1 MLNPMYLTTGIS
13 CLACAR
19 MDAVIG
25 RTSLRTSSPLK
36 RQCKSP
42 AMHRSSFVG
51 RRAPQRSSATASTT
65 SVSMTLSHGRRTTPL
80 PGRLSLAMLTTH
92 TLMALV
98 ASSLPWTTS
107 HRFILP
113 SNALPV
119 RRAAAR
125 QSPGLE
131 VSRHRVLLL
140 QLQRWRRMGAK
151 WNGPV
156 IISLEILF
164 LSGEWT

>member
-1 MLNPMYLTTGIS
+1 MLNPMYLATGIS
-13 CLACAR
+13 CLACGR

-65 SVSMTLSHGRRTTPL
+65 SASMTLSHGRRTTPL

-113 SNALPV
+113 SNVLPAV
-119 RRAAAR
+119 ADL
-125 QSPGLE
+125 QGGLPGLQPPL
-131 VSRHRVLLL
+131 SCL
-140 QLQRWRRMGAK
+140 
-151 WNGPV
+151 NP
-156 IISLEILF
+156 SLI
-164 LSGEWT
+164 TVA